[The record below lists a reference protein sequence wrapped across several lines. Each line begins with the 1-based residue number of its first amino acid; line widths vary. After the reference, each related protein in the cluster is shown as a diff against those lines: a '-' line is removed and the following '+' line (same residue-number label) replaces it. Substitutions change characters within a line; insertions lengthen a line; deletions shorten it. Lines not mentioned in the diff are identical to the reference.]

1 MALMSWLV
9 LKMQKKENDM
19 KSEEKNERTE
29 KRRKMLIDIA
39 LSNGLAGD
47 ELEKFIDDQLKV
59 WDEISELFVNKTY
72 YGKIKPFPLFNEES
86 CRCLNCGR
94 VLLCG
99 GPCCDHPRY
108 CEETERYKGHLIEPT
123 DDARIFKVSIEKQEY
138 YVLEEKAG
146 VLSNSMWL
154 NYEDAL
160 SSIK

>member
-19 KSEEKNERTE
+19 TFDKKTERKEKQ
-29 KRRKMLIDIA
+29 RKKLREIA
-39 LSNGLAGD
+39 LSNGLNGE
-47 ELEKFIDDQLKV
+47 ELEKFIDKQLTN
-59 WDEISELFVNKTY
+59 WEEIFNIFHGQSS
-72 YGKIKPFPLFNEES
+72 GKMKPFPLFNEES